1 MNRNLVSNILTAI
14 LALSC
19 YLPQFYLF
27 TDTFILPKFYLLLVS
42 VNASGNS
49 VNDII
54 NSVNINQFINKKI
67 KKQEL
72 VKKKFNFCGIFS
84 TMFVAA
90 TIFSVS
96 SCSQDDDYYESDMY
110 TMAEPLETRAA
121 EPGEGN
127 HTYTRV
133 ADMGEILVPFTSKG
147 SSKVLAKGVHCFI
160 ISDDSL
166 KTFSTSARLVNEA
179 EGHITYSTAQDVV
192 MDSVKVTL
200 TLAVTMEDTKGKEW
214 SGGYT
219 LSCLYNK
226 FK

>member
-1 MNRNLVSNILTAI
+1 M
-14 LALSC
+14 
-19 YLPQFYLF
+19 
-27 TDTFILPKFYLLLVS
+27 
-42 VNASGNS
+42 
-49 VNDII
+49 
-54 NSVNINQFINKKI
+54 KK
-67 KKQEL
+67 
-72 VKKKFNFCGIFS
+72 IFS
-84 TMFVAA
+84 TLCGICA
-90 TIFSVS
+90 TAFIASTIITVS